1 MDDDGEKEHPYID
14 FFAFYFVEIIY
25 PIYRTTMNLKEFL
38 EPEPEPG
45 SLQSLQSSFYHSL
58 KNMKEFLEPETK
70 SLQSLLTTVQ
80 DLKNTTDDALP
91 IYLNSIGFTQSHT
104 LSDTRLV
111 IGYSAFII
119 CAATF
124 YWDYK
129 IGFEETKYYTAAA
142 VAVYALLNGILTFWI
157 WGVEK
162 GTVYVGSKGGRKVRS
177 LPHIPFLSFASLC
190 QT

>member
-1 MDDDGEKEHPYID
+1 MDYDEKEHPYID
-14 FFAFYFVEIIY
+14 FIAFYIVEIIY
-25 PIYRTTMNLKEFL
+25 PIYRAMKNLQESL
-38 EPEPEPG
+38 ESVPNKPEPRKPKPKKPEPKKRERKKREHRKREPKKPKLKRLKY
-45 SLQSLQSSFYHSL
+45 SLI
-58 KNMKEFLEPETK
+58 
-70 SLQSLLTTVQ
+70 TVE

-91 IYLNSIGFTQSHT
+91 IYLNSIGFKQSHT
-104 LSDTRLV
+104 LSDTRLA

-142 VAVYALLNGILTFWI
+142 VAVYTILNGALTFWI

-162 GTVYVGSKGGRKVRS
+162 GTVYVGTKGGRKV
-177 LPHIPFLSFASLC
+177 LPSPTFYPL
-190 QT
+190 